1 MESGINFNK
10 EKTLCKEQRPLG
22 WRYKPGDK
30 ELLLC
35 IGGFPGSKLHHV
47 CCPGHGFQMPQG
59 QLLVGVSQGP
69 WRGRRGLGSCVHS
82 VLQQFLQA
90 PRLLPGAPEFLCLFS
105 RAGQE
110 QLQGCQLPPCSLPP
124 LWRLCYQL
132 QPGRGLVRRGHS
144 YRQ

>member
-22 WRYKPGDK
+22 WRYKPGHK
-30 ELLLC
+30 KLLLC
-35 IGGFPGSKLHHV
+35 VRGFPGSKLHHV
-47 CCPGHGFQMPQG
+47 CCPSHGFQMPQG

-69 WRGRRGLGSCVHS
+69 GRGWWGLGSRVHNI
-82 VLQQFLQA
+82 LQQLLQA

-110 QLQGCQLPPCSLPP
+110 QLQGRQLPAFSLPP

-132 QPGRGLVRRGHS
+132 RHGRGLGWRGHS